1 MTRSS
6 LNQIADRLTA
16 KFGLHFTARAE
27 DDAEGPV
34 LRVAPADLAPTEG
47 FSIPVTVAW
56 RHLRAE
62 FVPDS
67 FARPLLLE
75 MAEADEESRIRS
87 TAFARAGRQAG
98 LTLEMSLNQRP
109 VDPVD
114 AGTWLDD
121 WNRLA
126 VTATLPHVTVESRNE
141 DELIRQVLRIVEP
154 VMGMVLSLLP
164 LEEPDQP
171 EAEVAGL
178 PEGAV
183 KRVEVNRYERS
194 RLNRAACI
202 AARGAACA
210 VCNFDFEQVYGPLG
224 AGFIHVHHVTPVSQ
238 LGPGYRIDPVRD
250 LVPVCPNCHAMLH
263 REVPPLSAVQLRE
276 VMAEQ
281 RQEVQSDEGDAP
293 ASFSPSPQ
301 QPSFGPRE

>member
-1 MTRSS
+1 MTKSS
-6 LNQIADRLTA
+6 LNQIADRLTG

-27 DDAEGPV
+27 DDAEGPAFRIV
-34 LRVAPADLAPTEG
+34 PSDLAPTEG
-47 FSIPVTVAW
+47 FSIRVTVAW

-62 FVPDS
+62 FAPGS

-87 TAFARAGRQAG
+87 TAFARGGKKAG
-98 LTLEMSLNQRP
+98 LTLEMSQNQRP
-109 VDPVD
+109 VDPTD
-114 AGTWLDD
+114 AETWLAD
-121 WNRLA
+121 WDRLA
-126 VTATLPHVTVESRNE
+126 ITATLPHVTVEPQNE
-141 DELIRQVLRIVEP
+141 DELIRQALRLVEP
-154 VMGMVLSLLP
+154 VMGIVLSLLP

-183 KRVEVNRYERS
+183 QRVEVNRYERS

-202 AARGAACA
+202 AARGATCA
-210 VCNFDFEQVYGPLG
+210 VCDFDFEQVYGPIG

-263 REVPPLSAVQLRE
+263 WEDPPLPVEKLRE
-276 VMAEQ
+276 VMTEQ
-281 RQEVQSDEGDAP
+281 KQEDRSDDGVAQ
-293 ASFSPSPQ
+293 AAFSPSPQ